1 MGAFVYAVTAADV
14 VRLLRLRKRLQRSL
28 SFVYAGMYP
37 ICAGTLEVLLW
48 MLCLQYCVNEYT
60 QCKYSLIICIRMI
73 NSNVKMNFIKVKN
86 EKGEEQLLE
95 IDPAKVK
102 IIHNFNN
109 RQAFHPIDLNT
120 IATTSES
127 LFTIVPSSFAH
138 SHPVNNM
145 EKLLVKTETSSPSV
159 ENVSKE
165 NWTDAEIQLLLEQR
179 LSMNDKFENPN
190 SRKTPYWN
198 LIVKAFEEK
207 GYKVK
212 VQDLMNKWKNLLVTY
227 NRNASKLKKTGE
239 SAITWKYFQQMHECF
254 ATKKSVNPPEKLLG
268 STFKPETLTLKD
280 ELILKD
286 ELTDDTDASTE
297 NCTEAKRRKKNL
309 PKKKKTQFQEEMLR
323 IVEEKK
329 SQALKLKIE
338 MWEDKKK
345 IAKSKI
351 EAINNLATILKDIQK
366 NRTTY
371 ND

>member
-102 IIHNFNN
+102 IIH
-109 RQAFHPIDLNT
+109 
-120 IATTSES
+120 
-127 LFTIVPSSFAH
+127 
-138 SHPVNNM
+138 
-145 EKLLVKTETSSPSV
+145 
-159 ENVSKE
+159 NVSKE

-323 IVEEKK
+323 IVEEKNHK
-329 SQALKLKIE
+329 H
-338 MWEDKKK
+338 
-345 IAKSKI
+345 
-351 EAINNLATILKDIQK
+351 
-366 NRTTY
+366 
-371 ND
+371 